1 MALESSVLQQ
11 KSLWNIKNDQ
21 NQSNQIK
28 NILRFK
34 DVYILIN
41 EKKLSVENCNLSTDN
56 ILATS

>member
-34 DVYILIN
+34 DVYIFIN
-41 EKKLSVENCNLSTDN
+41 EKNCRWKIVIYRPITF
-56 ILATS
+56 